1 MDVIQHASSLTAVD
15 GIPVAGTAELRCRVG
30 ELEAQVA
37 QLSEALANRPAIEH
51 VVGMLMLLMSCGPDT
66 AWATLARVSQT
77 TNRKVRDI
85 AAAVADQ
92 VARGEG
98 LPPDVVAA
106 LRDVLPPP
114 HR

>member
-1 MDVIQHASSLTAVD
+1 
-15 GIPVAGTAELRCRVG
+15 
-30 ELEAQVA
+30 
-37 QLSEALANRPAIEH
+37 
-51 VVGMLMLLMSCGPDT
+51 MSCGPDP

-98 LPPDVVAA
+98 LPPDVVAV
-106 LRDVLPPP
+106 LRDVLPT